1 MQKELADLMS
11 QFSFAN
17 TDKINQN
24 CQIEVP
30 NLSLRKKINCGCK
43 DETAPLS
50 ILGFQ
55 IHSLF

>member
-30 NLSLRKKINCGCK
+30 N
-43 DETAPLS
+43 
-50 ILGFQ
+50 
-55 IHSLF
+55 